1 MAISGVV
8 GAIYKASGTSA
19 TFTQK
24 ALTNTGDH
32 KSYYITDR
40 TIAYWDQTAVLTLE
54 KSVNGGTNWTTVTSG
69 FEVQHAGGFIVF
81 AVSQTATPIFRV
93 SGKNFTPVAVGGG
106 YNWSVDIEA
115 DTLEATTFQNNGW
128 KSFIPSVKG
137 FTGTFEI
144 YWADG
149 ATNIADL
156 NNVNMI
162 VVLYTDVTAAK
173 TRYEGYA
180 SFTKFGINTP
190 NDNLVTQSIE
200 FKGGGKL
207 HYRAGLI

>member
-19 TFTQK
+19 AFSQK
-24 ALTNTGDH
+24 PLTNTGDH
-32 KSYYITDR
+32 KTYYVTDR
-40 TIAYWDQTAVLTLE
+40 NVAYWDQTAVLTLE
-54 KSVNGGTNWTTVTSG
+54 KSVNGGTNWTAVTSG
-69 FEVQHAGGFIVF
+69 FEIQHAGGYIVF

-93 SGKNFTPVAVGGG
+93 TGKNFTPVAVGGG

-115 DTLEATTFQNNGW
+115 DTLEANTFLNNGW

-137 FTGTFEI
+137 FTGSFDT
-144 YWADG
+144 YWQDG
-149 ATNIADL
+149 NVSLADL

-162 VVLYTDVTAAK
+162 VVLYTDVTAGIK
-173 TRYEGYA
+173 NRYEGYA
-180 SFTKFGINTP
+180 SFTKFGMNTP

-207 HYRAGLI
+207 FYRVG